1 MTKGQVVQ
9 DILPL
14 SFDCKQPLLYQIL
27 RNALLLVK

>member
-1 MTKGQVVQ
+1 MAKELVVQ

-27 RNALLLVK
+27 RNTLY